1 MWLSAPIFFSY
12 VSPASLQL
20 VFIQHIEMMRVEH
33 LFIFYKLFT
42 VSGFQSSEI
51 VRELMFYEIQLGLL
65 DVLALDHLNKEVDD
79 VVAEEDGTY

>member
-1 MWLSAPIFFSY
+1 
-12 VSPASLQL
+12 
-20 VFIQHIEMMRVEH
+20 MRDEH

-79 VVAEEDGTY
+79 VVAEEHGTY